1 MYKWLV
7 RAVAV
12 AMIGLIVAYKALDV
26 AGVPPAEQRRV
37 RVALMAVV
45 CLSVAICI
53 GRFLIRP
60 KDSPAPGRSEADYQ
74 APPPDTH

>member
-7 RAVAV
+7 RVVAV
-12 AMIGLIVAYKALDV
+12 AMIGLFVAYNVMDV
-26 AGVPPAEQRRV
+26 AEIPPAEQYPV

-45 CLSVAICI
+45 SLSVAICI

-60 KDSPAPGRSEADYQ
+60 KDSPAPGRSEAAGP
-74 APPPDTH
+74 APPRPD